1 MRQFLYT
8 FLILQLLTILFVSS
22 SLAVTRQLR
31 GKKKVVAKE
40 TKESKEINICDI
52 QIQQAPIYCYC
63 NINGLQNATNANC
76 WVMSKLER
84 DNPMWSYF
92 TSQIHLKELT
102 FTVRQIDSLDYVP
115 SQLLYQL
122 KNLHTVTFQ
131 YANFH
136 EIVEHTF
143 SNLIGIVKIN
153 LNRNMIFTL
162 HKNAFENMRD
172 LIVINLDENHISEI
186 NRDTFVNL
194 PSLRKLHLNQN
205 NISTVRDRA
214 FKHLSLLQEL
224 ELSSNQITSIT
235 HETFY
240 GLRNLQRL
248 DLHNN
253 QIAMIGKR
261 NFAEMSALIE
271 LELDQNIITYISERA
286 FDGMHN
292 LQKLRLSENLL
303 VKLPQDFLAGAPGV
317 YFLDLRRNYLKTMTF
332 DNIKPIVTNLYDTN
346 SHFYLSENDL
356 ICDCKLAWIWGLR
369 NETKN
374 TKLRDALEELTCF
387 LESNNAT
394 QKFNNEGLGK
404 NQPSEIAKEYFSG
417 NSRDD
422 DNEYSEADDSSY
434 NDEDDDKNSSSNSN
448 LYDKINNKKCCK
460 KHLFELKPEELPC
473 PEVSREDLMAS
484 EQPSSRHENARVGSS
499 GSSWFSSGSISIQA
513 GQSVLATLSLL
524 LLSILFST

>member
-8 FLILQLLTILFVSS
+8 FLILQLLTILFASS

-31 GKKKVVAKE
+31 GKKKIVAKE
-40 TKESKEINICDI
+40 AKETNICDVHV
-52 QIQQAPIYCYC
+52 QQAPIYCYC
-63 NINGLQNATNANC
+63 NNNGLQNATNANC
-76 WVMSKLER
+76 WVMSKVER
-84 DNPMWSYF
+84 DNPMWSSF
-92 TSQIHLKELT
+92 TSQIHLKDLT

-115 SQLLYQL
+115 SQLLHQL
-122 KNLHTVTFQ
+122 KSLRSVTFQ

-143 SNLIGIVKIN
+143 SNLIDIIKIN

-172 LIVINLDENHISEI
+172 LTVINLDENHISEI

-240 GLRNLQRL
+240 GLRNLLRL
-248 DLHNN
+248 DLRNN

-261 NFAEMSALIE
+261 NFAELSALIE
-271 LELDQNIITYISERA
+271 LELDQNAITYISEKA
-286 FDGMHN
+286 YDGMHS

-332 DNIKPIVTNLYDTN
+332 DNIKPIVTNLYDPN

-374 TKLRDALEELTCF
+374 MKLRDALEELTCF
-387 LESNNAT
+387 LESSNTT
-394 QKFNNEGLGK
+394 QKINNEGLGK
-404 NQPSEIAKEYFSG
+404 NQPEIAKEYSPG
-417 NSRDD
+417 ISKDD
-422 DNEYSEADDSSY
+422 SNEYNEDDSSY
-434 NDEDDDKNSSSNSN
+434 NDEIDDENSSSNSN
-448 LYDKINNKKCCK
+448 FDKISDRKCCR

-473 PEVSREDLMAS
+473 PEISREDLMAS

-513 GQSVLATLSLL
+513 GQSILATLSLL

>member
-8 FLILQLLTILFVSS
+8 SLILQLLLIILLVPS
-22 SLAVTRQLR
+22 SLAVSRPR
-31 GKKKVVAKE
+31 GKKKIVAKE
-40 TKESKEINICDI
+40 AKEMNICDV
-52 QIQQAPIYCYC
+52 QAQQAPMYCYC
-63 NINGLQNATNANC
+63 NNNGLQNATNANC

-84 DNPMWSYF
+84 DDPMWGYF

-115 SQLLYQL
+115 SQLLHQL
-122 KNLHTVTFQ
+122 KNLHTVIFQ
-131 YANFH
+131 YAKFH

-143 SNLIGIVKIN
+143 SNLVGIVKIN
-153 LNRNMIFTL
+153 LNRNMIVTL
-162 HKNAFENMRD
+162 HKNAFENMRNLTD
-172 LIVINLDENHISEI
+172 INLDENRISEI

-194 PSLRKLHLNQN
+194 PSLCKLYLNRN
-205 NISTVRDRA
+205 NISTVRDKA

-235 HETFY
+235 HDTFY

-248 DLHNN
+248 DLRNN

-261 NFAEMSALIE
+261 NFAEMPELVE
-271 LELDQNIITYISERA
+271 LELDQNIITYISEKA

-303 VKLPQDFLAGAPGV
+303 MKLPQDFLAGAPGV
-317 YFLDLRRNYLKTMTF
+317 YFLDLRENNLKTMTF
-332 DNIKPIVTNLYDTN
+332 DNIKPIVTNLYSTN
-346 SHFYLSENDL
+346 SHFYLSDNEL

-387 LESNNAT
+387 LENNNAT
-394 QKFNNEGLGK
+394 QKINNEGLGK
-404 NQPSEIAKEYFSG
+404 IQPPAIAKEYSAD

-422 DNEYSEADDSSY
+422 GNEYEADDSSY
-434 NDEDDDKNSSSNSN
+434 NDEIDENSSSNSN
-448 LYDKINNKKCCK
+448 FYDKISSRMCCI
-460 KHLFELKPEELPC
+460 KHLFELKLEELPC
-473 PEVSREDLMAS
+473 PELSREDLMAS

-499 GSSWFSSGSISIQA
+499 GSSWFSSSSISVQTD
-513 GQSVLATLSLL
+513 QSVLVTFSLL
-524 LLSILFST
+524 LLSILLFT